1 MRIAKYLP
9 VAAAVLLLVLDLAG
23 LVGGRVLFLY
33 PENEARITFAREHC
47 EEPAILLFNP
57 QSPDHVWW
65 IPDVLL
71 QYPKVYFLSEGSA
84 VHNVEQLRE
93 AVRDA
98 GRGAVIYAADAENR
112 DLLIGDLAEAIR
124 VEQGS
129 MPEIRSVD
137 RHAMWTTYYLK
148 VK

>member
-1 MRIAKYLP
+1 M
-9 VAAAVLLLVLDLAG
+9 
-23 LVGGRVLFLY
+23 
-33 PENEARITFAREHC
+33 
-47 EEPAILLFNP
+47 
-57 QSPDHVWW
+57 
-65 IPDVLL
+65 
-71 QYPKVYFLSEGSA
+71 
-84 VHNVEQLRE
+84 
-93 AVRDA
+93 RDA

-124 VEQGS
+124 EEQGS